1 MEEKRFLVYGHYT
14 KNTNE
19 FFYIGEGTKRRPNST
34 SGRNIY
40 WRRKYEK
47 YGGFY
52 SKIFIQNLTKK
63 EATRLES
70 KIIINLKKRGYK
82 LTNLLNSTISDYVR
96 KNGNKQ
102 LSERNKKNIGEL
114 SPVFGLKRPDL
125 SLRNKAGNFN
135 RYVRKVRCIETGE
148 IFDSIKL
155 ANQKYNK
162 TKSSHIN
169 QQIKGKRKTAFGH
182 KWEYC

>member
-1 MEEKRFLVYGHYT
+1 M
-14 KNTNE
+14 
-19 FFYIGEGTKRRPNST
+19 
-34 SGRNIY
+34 NI
-40 WRRKYEK
+40 
-47 YGGFY
+47 
-52 SKIFIQNLTKK
+52 I
-63 EATRLES
+63 
-70 KIIINLKKRGYK
+70 
-82 LTNLLNSTISDYVR
+82 YVR